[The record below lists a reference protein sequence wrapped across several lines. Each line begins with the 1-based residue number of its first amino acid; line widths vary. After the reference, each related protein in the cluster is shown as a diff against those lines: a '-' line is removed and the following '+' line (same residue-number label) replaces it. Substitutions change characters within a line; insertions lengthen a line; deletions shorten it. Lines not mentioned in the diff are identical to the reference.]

1 MRSYSLTAPGI
12 WAGLEDWP
20 HRACVDAVV
29 TAMQTQCY
37 SARSVY
43 RFVQSA
49 RRFVAWR
56 LETAGEAPPEY
67 EEIERFAAH
76 RRATAIVPNG
86 ERKDLAR
93 LREAMVQAGV
103 ITAPA
108 AIVGPADKILRR
120 FELSLARRG
129 YRPKSISSY
138 MWFCRPFMAEVW
150 DGETELTKAAVLGYI
165 ERHAGE
171 RRGATARAMCS
182 RIRGVL
188 RFLHAEGLAAEDLAA
203 AVPAARAHRA
213 TGLPSFITPDQVEAV
228 LASCDRATIAGRRD
242 YAVLLLLARLG
253 LRAAEV
259 ALISL
264 DDIDWRGGVL
274 RIVGKGGRIAQ
285 MPVPQDAGEALAAYI
300 RQGRPQS
307 TSRAIF
313 HRVETPRL
321 PFTTATPVI
330 LIARRALRRA
340 GVQGS
345 ARGAS
350 HVFRHSLATH
360 MIRSG
365 ASLNEIG
372 QVLRHKEPDTARI
385 YAKVD
390 VAGLRSLSLAWPEG
404 VR

>member
-1 MRSYSLTAPGI
+1 MRSYSLTTPGL
-12 WAGLEDWP
+12 WTGLEDWP

-29 TAMQTQCY
+29 TAMQAQHY

-49 RRFVAWR
+49 RRFVSWR
-56 LETAGEAPPEY
+56 FETAGEGPPEY
-67 EEIERFAAH
+67 AEIERFAAH

-93 LREAMVQAGV
+93 LRAAMVQTGV

-108 AIVGPADKILRR
+108 AIVSPADNILRR

-129 YRPKSISSY
+129 YKPKSVASY
-138 MWFCRPFMAEVW
+138 LWFCRRFMAEVW
-150 DGETELTKAAVLGYI
+150 DGETLTKAAVLGYI

-182 RIRGVL
+182 RIRGFL
-188 RFLHAEGLAAEDLAA
+188 RFLHAERLAAEDLAA
-203 AVPAARAHRA
+203 AVPAARAYRA

-228 LASCDRATIAGRRD
+228 LSSCDRTTIAGRRD
-242 YAVLLLLARLG
+242 RAVLLLLARLG

-285 MPVPQDAGEALAAYI
+285 MPMPQEVGEALAAYI
-300 RQGRPQS
+300 QQGRPQS

-345 ARGAS
+345 VRGAS

-372 QVLRHKEPDTARI
+372 QVLRHQEPDTSRI

-390 VAGLRSLSLAWPEG
+390 VAGLRSLSLAWPEA